1 MRFVLPVLLAAALAL
16 PATASAGVDPYSG
29 HIGLVSRPGEKVR
42 SGEQGA
48 GWQAIFRERR
58 SGRVAYRLCLRHFD
72 NDTRRCWNRRSRRS
86 GRSRVFVAL
95 FVNDRGGPGRWR
107 ATWSV
112 DGTRVAAWKFTVRTE

>member
-1 MRFVLPVLLAAALAL
+1 MRFLLATLLATALAL
-16 PATASAGVDPYSG
+16 PATAAAGTSPYSG

-58 SGRVAYRLCLRHFD
+58 SGRVAYRLCLRQRD
-72 NDTRRCWNRRSRRS
+72 NGTRRCWNRRSSRT

-112 DGTRVAAWKFTVRTE
+112 DGSVVAIWGFRVEPE

>member
-1 MRFVLPVLLAAALAL
+1 MRLVLPVLATVALAV
-16 PATASAGVDPYSG
+16 PAAASAGGSTYSG
-29 HIGLVSRPGEKVR
+29 HIGLVSRPGDRVR

-58 SGRVAYRLCLRHFD
+58 SGRIAYRLCLRHRG
-72 NDTRRCWNRRSRRS
+72 NGTQRCWNRRSNAR

-112 DGTRVAAWKFTVRTE
+112 GGTTVATWAFTVSAE